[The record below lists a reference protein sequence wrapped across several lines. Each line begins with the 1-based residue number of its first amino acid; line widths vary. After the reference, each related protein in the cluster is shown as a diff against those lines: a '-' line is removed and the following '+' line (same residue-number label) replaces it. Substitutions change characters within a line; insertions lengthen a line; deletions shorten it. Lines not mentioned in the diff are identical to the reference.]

1 MADTECAFYDDSKEV
16 IMDLEED
23 PGYRRV
29 DRETVE
35 LIGVITKAEL
45 VYNEEEEV
53 VDMCE
58 AIRQMLLE
66 ASEKGI
72 TQGLSQGLSQGEL
85 LGSYQTLS
93 TSERPQRRLINTSQ
107 PVTTGQ
113 RRKSGRS

>member
-1 MADTECAFYDDSKEV
+1 
-16 IMDLEED
+16 MDLEED

-85 LGSYQTLS
+85 LGSYQTAVDLGKTPEEAYKYVS
-93 TSERPQRRLINTSQ
+93 ARYNRTEKEVREIIE
-107 PVTTGQ
+107 
-113 RRKSGRS
+113 KA